1 MIDQTKLLQAK
12 ILIVDDLEANVLL
25 LQRILHGAGY
35 TAVESTRDPQAVA
48 GLHRERHFDLILLD
62 LQMPVMDGFE
72 VLEQLAALEKDG
84 YLSVLVVTAQPAHKL
99 RALKAGA
106 TDFIS
111 KPFDLA
117 EVLTR
122 VHNLLEVRLY
132 AAALRRTLQELQ
144 ASHALVQGQKA
155 ELARLFEQVLAE
167 RKLSERLAL
176 HAEPT
181 SIARRLEAR
190 RDVTADQ
197 FADATVLVADVVGF
211 AALPPGL
218 APAALLEEV
227 FALFDELCD
236 ARGVK
241 KVKTL
246 GNSYL
251 AVAGVPVPEGD
262 HAERAAH
269 LALDF
274 TEGLQRINE
283 RRSCKLQVRVG
294 LDSGPVTAGVIG
306 RRLFLYDVWGDAVS
320 TASRMES
327 HGVAGRVQVAE
338 GTRRLLGAPFVVEER
353 GTLEIEGKGAVK
365 TWFLSGRGG

>member
-1 MIDQTKLLQAK
+1 MIDQASLLQAK
-12 ILIVDDLEANVLL
+12 ILIVDDLEANVVLL
-25 LQRILHGAGY
+25 ERILHGAGY

-48 GLHRERHFDLILLD
+48 ALHQARHFDLILLD
-62 LQMPVMDGFE
+62 LQMPVMDGFQ
-72 VLEQLAALEKDG
+72 VLEKLAALEKDG

-106 TDFIS
+106 KDFLS

-117 EVLTR
+117 EVVTR

-132 AAALRRTLQELQ
+132 ASELRRALGELQ
-144 ASHALVQGQKA
+144 KTNALVLGQKD
-155 ELARLFEQVLAE
+155 ELARLFEQVVAE

-190 RDVTADQ
+190 RDVTADE
-197 FADATVLVADVVGF
+197 FAEATVLVADVVGF
-211 AALPPGL
+211 AEL
-218 APAALLEEV
+218 APGTAPRLLEEV
-227 FALFDELCD
+227 FALFDGLCD
-236 ARGVK
+236 ERGVK

-251 AVAGVPVPEGD
+251 AVAGVPVAEED
-262 HAERAAH
+262 HAQRAAH
-269 LALDF
+269 LALDLV
-274 TEGLQRINE
+274 EAVARVNE
-283 RRSCKLQVRVG
+283 RRASKLQVRVG
-294 LDSGPVTAGVIG
+294 LESGPVTAGVIG

-327 HGVAGRVQVAE
+327 HGVARRVQAAE
-338 GTRRLLGAPFVVEER
+338 GTQRLLGAPFVVEAR

-365 TWFLSGRGG
+365 TWFVSGRGA

>member
-190 RDVTADQ
+190 RDVTADE
-197 FADATVLVADVVGF
+197 FAEATVLVADVVGF
-211 AALPPGL
+211 AEL
-218 APAALLEEV
+218 APGTAPRLLEEV
-227 FALFDELCD
+227 FALFDGLCD
-236 ARGVK
+236 ERGVK

-251 AVAGVPVPEGD
+251 AVAGVPVAEED
-262 HAERAAH
+262 HAQRAAH
-269 LALDF
+269 LALDLV
-274 TEGLQRINE
+274 EAVARVNE
-283 RRSCKLQVRVG
+283 RRASKLQVRVG
-294 LDSGPVTAGVIG
+294 LESGPVTAGVIG

-327 HGVAGRVQVAE
+327 HGVAGRVQAAE
-338 GTRRLLGAPFVVEER
+338 GTQRLLGAPFVVEAR

-365 TWFLSGRGG
+365 TWFVSGRGA